1 MRQVLDKVLPLD
13 DSIRSAYYEVS
24 LLPHT
29 LVTEFK
35 FKAYIGDV
43 LHIPLMFMQGAGIGI
58 SLWNMYVMLFQREL
72 IVGPVTNLI
81 TGPLL
86 WLFIGSFMYLGAWK
100 ITDILRSR

>member
-13 DSIRSAYYEVS
+13 DSRRSAYYEVS
-24 LLPHT
+24 LLPHS

-35 FKAYIGDV
+35 FKAYLGDV
-43 LHIPLMFMQGAGIGI
+43 LHIPLMFMQGAGVGI
-58 SLWNMYVMLFQREL
+58 SLWNLYMMLFQREA
-72 IVGPVTNLI
+72 IAGPVSNFI

-86 WLFIGSFMYLGAWK
+86 WLFVGAFLYLGSWK